1 MRVIVSGEAKPIKDD
16 GEKHLSLLSLHDAC
30 YGLDHYSECSI
41 EKADGSLVPPH
52 ESLRPMTM
60 KKPYDLFG
68 EGCYLSILS
77 DEFIIHDIYPNTGLT
92 LKEWLN
98 MTRVEQK
105 IIKKSVDRKKKLQT
119 TLNQEANNEMERAI
133 NETKK

>member
-1 MRVIVSGEAKPIKDD
+1 
-16 GEKHLSLLSLHDAC
+16 
-30 YGLDHYSECSI
+30 
-41 EKADGSLVPPH
+41 
-52 ESLRPMTM
+52 MTM

-68 EGCYLSILS
+68 DGSYLSILS
-77 DEFIIHDIYPNTGLT
+77 DEFVIYDIYPNTGLT